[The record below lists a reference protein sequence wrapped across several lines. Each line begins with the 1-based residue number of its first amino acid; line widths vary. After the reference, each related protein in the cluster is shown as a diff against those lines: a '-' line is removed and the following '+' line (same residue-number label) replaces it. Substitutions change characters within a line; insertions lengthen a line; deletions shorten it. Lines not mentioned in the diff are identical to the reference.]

1 MTTVSPPRIEMT
13 EEIQSTCGYKC
24 GQCCLHCCCTIK
36 YDCFSKKSKCK
47 CTPYTTSQGAA
58 ATTGVGGA
66 MTACLGT
73 CMLLFSCCPSRSA
86 SGTTQC
92 LCGRFMACEDTYIAA
107 GSFLGTALAFAAG
120 AATIWCCNKHCGKI
134 TNKLGCTNFSKGFDH
149 REE

>member
-1 MTTVSPPRIEMT
+1 MTTVNVNDASHDFSPAATNIEMTAVSPPRIEMT

-66 MTACLGT
+66 MT
-73 CMLLFSCCPSRSA
+73 
-86 SGTTQC
+86 
-92 LCGRFMACEDTYIAA
+92 
-107 GSFLGTALAFAAG
+107 
-120 AATIWCCNKHCGKI
+120 HV
-134 TNKLGCTNFSKGFDH
+134 
-149 REE
+149 